1 MAVDMERL
9 LDAVRQ
15 VESGGNPN
23 AVSPKGAKGPYQFMD
38 ATAAEYGVKNPFDE
52 NQSREGARKYLNNLY
67 NQFGTVEHALA
78 AYNGGPGRLS
88 RRGNDIGAMP
98 PESQDYV
105 QKVMALYGEN
115 VAGTSQATHEQFNT
129 HQQPASAAD
138 SLFPSVSERRRKLAG
153 ELFTRNRENDSL
165 SESILNPKP
174 VNEAQR
180 IYQMQ
185 LRTGMPVSVIERNL
199 EEIEKQVA
207 KTDFDAEKFRSE
219 SPLLAQWL
227 AQNPTRAALAQGDYE
242 NLSFLEK
249 SMNVFKAVP
258 VGIEQGVK
266 KERMMILGFKA
277 VTGDITAQEEI
288 ERQKLKLELQDLGQ
302 EFEEGA
308 PSWTK
313 AAADVIGMQIPMAI
327 ESSKYGLQWGLPTG
341 AAAGGALGLLGG
353 PGAPVTVT
361 AGAAAGGVT
370 GFKSVAGAKYLELTY
385 QMAVGEAFDDLE
397 EVKDADGNPIDPV
410 AARYASMLV
419 GVPNSLM
426 EFASLRMAIKV
437 IPGADKILGKLTTG
451 QMKQILAKP
460 SVAAAL
466 KDFGG
471 RYAAAVGT
479 ETFTEGMQK
488 MMNILAREAATG
500 DLGAGVSGQDAEA
513 IAAESA
519 QAFKASVVLGALGSG
534 PKVVELY
541 SQMAKAEQNEQFM
554 LDLGDAVANSSTY
567 ANSQEALTSYINHL
581 KENGP
586 IKNVFVP
593 IEKWD
598 LLFQDGAETAATEV
612 FGNNEQ
618 YQEAKATGGDLVIP
632 LETYAGKLAGT
643 QFHEQLIPDVR
654 LGPGEMTPNEAL
666 MAEQA
671 EPEILAGLQAEMDQ
685 TIATEA
691 PLQEIYSD
699 VFQKLRDVGMG
710 NTEANRNATLWR
722 EHIRG
727 MSDLTGLSP
736 QQLYSEQPLTVQREF
751 VQEQVKKYNQQ
762 LAEPAVATPNR
773 LPLEGGEINLPPAS
787 EVETTAAVESLRA
800 AKQSDKDYGAF
811 GATFHPTKGNMAGT
825 EGVAVAGY
833 PQRGVVT
840 DGAPTA
846 EEIETFMRR
855 NRDIF
860 KADPNAALGLWV
872 DSESG
877 KGYIDIANVLPREV
891 AIEQG
896 EQLGE
901 IAVWDLAASEE
912 IRLPVA
918 RDTGQQTLFQGERGA
933 SVPSQKLIA
942 LLKGADPSTFAHESA
957 HLWFE
962 ELRVYGTHPDA
973 NEQTKKYW
981 ETAKEWTGAT
991 DDAISTESHEMFARG
1006 FEAYLYE
1013 GKAPSFQLREVF
1025 AQFMD
1030 WMMRIYKSMTMLDVE
1045 LTPEVRDMMDHL
1057 IATDEAIK
1065 QNREYHD
1072 YDTLMFDDS
1081 MMTTA
1086 EAGAYNQLIDEA
1098 RAEANDSFRAKV
1110 FKELR
1115 REKTETWRKEKKALE
1130 PKVRKE
1136 ILEIPIYR
1144 AAYWLWSGK
1153 LPDGTVIPDMAATK
1167 LDKQSLLDLGVT
1179 LTDLPFR
1186 YQENGLSPDV
1196 VAEHF
1201 GFSSGES
1208 FVRELVGLPTLKKA
1222 VDEEV
1227 SRRIREEHGGIIVEG
1242 TTMEEA
1248 AMEVQNTR
1256 QIDVFNMELRLLK
1269 RLGARREK
1277 THPAI
1282 LKDIARQIIGRK
1294 TFKEADPRIFEEAAA
1309 KAGQEAQDAMLGREF
1324 RSGTGRNLDVAFDA
1338 KTKQM
1343 LNIFLFKEATAKR
1356 QDADKHVRKWKKF
1369 LSRSDQR
1376 LAKNYNMDMVN
1387 TARAIASVHGIGSA
1401 QENAATYMRQI
1412 KEYDE
1417 QTYLDMQ
1424 GIVDMASSDG
1434 RTMDDLTIDDFAIVR
1449 DAIEGLWKLARRTK
1463 QVEIDGKL
1471 IDKKTVVGTLNARIA
1486 ELVRPRK
1493 RAGYNREKD
1502 GWDKT
1507 KMGLLGAKAMLRRVE
1522 HWVDAM
1528 DDGDPNGPFRTLVWQ
1543 PISEAA
1549 DTYRDMRVQYLK
1561 KYEALAKTVPEGTFK
1576 SGKIEAPEINFEFKD
1591 ITRLVGAMMH
1601 TGNQSNLQKLLVG
1614 REWGAFDSEGN
1625 LDSRKWDQF
1634 VKRMQ
1639 DEGVLTKAH
1648 MDFVQGVWDLME
1660 EMKPAAQKAHK
1671 EMYGYYFNEITA
1683 QPITTPFGQYR
1694 GGYFPAI
1701 TDPFE
1706 VEDQAIRQEAEAL
1719 EGRPTSF
1726 MFPTTGRGFTRQR
1739 SENYNKKLSLD
1750 LGLVPSSMEKVLRFT
1765 HLEPHVK
1772 DIGRVLIDK
1781 DFRHVLSA
1789 LDSEVGSVMLMP
1801 WLQRSALQLVEQP
1814 SGPRMRVFDQALH
1827 GFRTR
1832 SGMQIMVANVSV
1844 ALQQLTGA
1852 SLAMTKVKPRYFA
1865 GALMRYVKSP
1875 EAYVNDVYGSSKF
1888 MRNRVST
1895 QMMDVQRSIDHILL
1909 NPNKYQKAKAF
1920 ANEHGYFMQI
1930 AMQNVVDYATWGG
1943 AYEQA
1948 TKEGH
1953 TEKEAVR
1960 IADSAVRETQGTFA
1974 PEDVS
1979 RFEAGTPLLRAFTMF
1994 YSFFNMAANL
2004 NATEFTKALRK
2015 GGYNGASRALYV
2027 YAMGFAIPAIVAEAI
2042 TQAMRGE
2049 LFDDD
2054 DDDGYLDNILSVF
2067 LGGQVRMLTPMV
2079 PIIGPAV
2086 QSGINRFNDKWY
2098 DDRINVSPAVSIL
2111 ESIAGTGLDG
2121 WRVATEEDARLKRPI
2136 KDALTAI
2143 GMATGLPLAPLAKPA
2158 GYLTD
2163 LAQGHIEEPD
2173 NPVEFTRGMVSGVAP
2188 E

>member
-1 MAVDMERL
+1 M
-9 LDAVRQ
+9 
-15 VESGGNPN
+15 
-23 AVSPKGAKGPYQFMD
+23 GA
-38 ATAAEYGVKNPFDE
+38 
-52 NQSREGARKYLNNLY
+52 
-67 NQFGTVEHALA
+67 
-78 AYNGGPGRLS
+78 
-88 RRGNDIGAMP
+88 
-98 PESQDYV
+98 
-105 QKVMALYGEN
+105 
-115 VAGTSQATHEQFNT
+115 
-129 HQQPASAAD
+129 
-138 SLFPSVSERRRKLAG
+138 
-153 ELFTRNRENDSL
+153 
-165 SESILNPKP
+165 
-174 VNEAQR
+174 
-180 IYQMQ
+180 
-185 LRTGMPVSVIERNL
+185 
-199 EEIEKQVA
+199 
-207 KTDFDAEKFRSE
+207 
-219 SPLLAQWL
+219 
-227 AQNPTRAALAQGDYE
+227 
-242 NLSFLEK
+242 
-249 SMNVFKAVP
+249 
-258 VGIEQGVK
+258 
-266 KERMMILGFKA
+266 
-277 VTGDITAQEEI
+277 
-288 ERQKLKLELQDLGQ
+288 
-302 EFEEGA
+302 
-308 PSWTK
+308 
-313 AAADVIGMQIPMAI
+313 
-327 ESSKYGLQWGLPTG
+327 
-341 AAAGGALGLLGG
+341 
-353 PGAPVTVT
+353 
-361 AGAAAGGVT
+361 
-370 GFKSVAGAKYLELTY
+370 KSVAGAKYLELTY

-397 EVKDADGNPIDPV
+397 GVKDTAGDPIDPV
-410 AARYASMLV
+410 AARYAAMLV
-419 GVPNSLM
+419 AVPNSLM
-426 EFASLRMAIKV
+426 EFASLRMAVKV

-451 QMKQILAKP
+451 QMKRILAKP
-460 SVAAAL
+460 SVSAAM
-466 KDFGG
+466 KNIGG

-488 MMNILAREAATG
+488 VMNILAREVATG
-500 DLGAGVSGQDAEA
+500 DMGAGVTGEDAKAVVE
-513 IAAESA
+513 ESTM
-519 QAFKASVVLGALGSG
+519 AFKASVVLGGLASG

-554 LDLGDAVANSSTY
+554 LDLGDTVANSSTY

-586 IKNVFVP
+586 IKNVFIPV
-593 IEKWD
+593 EKWD
-598 LLFQDGAETAATEV
+598 LLFQDQAADAASELL
-612 FGNNEQ
+612 GSNEQ
-618 YQEAKATGGDLVIP
+618 YAEAKTTGGDLVIP

-643 QFHEQLIPDVR
+643 QFHERLIPDVR

-666 MAEQA
+666 IAEQA
-671 EPEILAGLQAEMDQ
+671 EPEIVEGLKAEMEQ
-685 TIATEA
+685 TIAAEA

-699 VFQKLRDVGMG
+699 VNQKLKDIGMG
-710 NTEANRNATLWR
+710 NVEANRNAVLWR
-722 EHIRG
+722 EHIRA
-727 MSDLTGLSP
+727 MSDLTGISP
-736 QQLYSEQPLTVQREF
+736 QQLYNEQPLTVQREF
-751 VQEQVKKYNQQ
+751 VQEKVKKYNQQ

-787 EVETTAAVESLRA
+787 EVETTASVESLKA
-800 AKQSDKDYGAF
+800 AKQSDKDFGAF

-846 EEIETFMRR
+846 AEIETFMRR

-872 DSESG
+872 DRESG

-901 IAVWDLAASEE
+901 IAVWDLQASEE

-933 SVPSQKLIA
+933 SIPSQKLIA
-942 LLKGADPSTFAHESA
+942 LLKGADPSTFVHESA

-962 ELRVYGTHPDA
+962 ELRTYATHPDA
-973 NEQTKKYW
+973 NENIKRHW
-981 ETAKEWTGAT
+981 ETAKAWTGAT
-991 DDAISTESHEMFARG
+991 DDAISTDAHEMFARG
-1006 FEAYLYE
+1006 FEAFMYE

-1030 WMMRIYKSMTMLDVE
+1030 WMQRIYKSITMLDVE
-1045 LTPEVRDMMDHL
+1045 LTDEVRDMMDHL
-1057 IATDEAIK
+1057 IATDEAIQ
-1065 QNREYHD
+1065 QNREHHN

-1081 MMTTA
+1081 IMSEA
-1086 EAGAYNQLIDEA
+1086 EFGAYTQLNDEA
-1098 RAEANDSFRAKV
+1098 RAEAYDSFRAKV

-1130 PKVRKE
+1130 PKVRQE

-1186 YQENGLSPDV
+1186 YQENGLNPDV
-1196 VAEHF
+1196 VAEMF
-1201 GFSSGES
+1201 GFNSGES
-1208 FVRELVGLPTLKKA
+1208 MVRDLVGLPTLKKA

-1269 RLGARREK
+1269 RLGARKEK

-1294 TFKEADPRIFEEAAA
+1294 TFKQADPRIFEEAAA
-1309 KAGQEAQDAMLGREF
+1309 KAGQEAQDAMLGQEF

-1338 KTKQM
+1338 KQKQL

-1356 QDADKHVRKWKKF
+1356 QDAEKHVRKWKKF

-1401 QENAATYMRQI
+1401 QENATTYMRQI

-1434 RTMDDLTIDDFAIVR
+1434 RTVDDLTIDDFAIVR

-1493 RAGYNREKD
+1493 RAGYNREKG

-1507 KMGLLGAKAMLRRVE
+1507 KMGLLGARAMLRRVE
-1522 HWVDAM
+1522 HWVDSM
-1528 DDGDPNGPFRTLVWQ
+1528 DDGDPNGAFRTLVWQ

-1639 DEGVLTKAH
+1639 EEGVLTKAH
-1648 MDFVQGVWDLME
+1648 MDFIQGVWDLME

-1671 EMYGYYFNEITA
+1671 EMYGYYFNEVTA
-1683 QPITTPFGQYR
+1683 QPITTPFGQYK

-1750 LGLVPSSMEKVLRFT
+1750 LGLIPSHMEKVLRFT

-1772 DIGRVLIDK
+1772 DIGRVLVDK

-1814 SGPRMRVFDQALH
+1814 SGPRMRVFDKILH
-1827 GFRTR
+1827 ETRTR
-1832 SGMQIMVANVSV
+1832 AGMQIMVANVSV

-1875 EAYVNDVYGSSKF
+1875 EAYVGDVYGSSKF

-1953 TEKEAVR
+1953 GEKAAVR

-2015 GGYNGASRALYV
+2015 GGFNGASRGLYV

-2042 TQAMRGE
+2042 AQGLRGE

-2054 DDDGYLDNILSVF
+2054 DDDGYLDNILDVF
-2067 LGGQVRMLTPMV
+2067 LMGQVRMLTPMV
-2079 PIIGPAV
+2079 PIVGPAV

-2098 DDRINVSPAVSIL
+2098 DDKINVSPAVSIL
-2111 ESIAGTGLDG
+2111 EASVGTGFDA
-2121 WRVATEEDARLKRPI
+2121 WRLATEEDTRLKRPM
-2136 KDALTAI
+2136 KDALTLI

-2163 LAQGHIEEPD
+2163 IAQGHIDEPD
-2173 NPVEFTRGMVSGVAP
+2173 NSAEFARGLVSGVAP